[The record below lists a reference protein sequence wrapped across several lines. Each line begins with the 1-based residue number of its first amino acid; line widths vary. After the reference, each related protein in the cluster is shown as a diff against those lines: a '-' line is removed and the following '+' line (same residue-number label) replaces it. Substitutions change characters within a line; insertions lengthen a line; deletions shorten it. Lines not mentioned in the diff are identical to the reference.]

1 MILIGILIDD
11 LEFCKDFFTTL
22 IPSVCGILVYK
33 DLTSSETKFE
43 SLVMLLTSSIFFN
56 AVSLLFHIWFKVC
69 HC

>member
-11 LEFCKDFFTTL
+11 LDFCKDFFTTL

-43 SLVMLLTSSIFFN
+43 SSSY
-56 AVSLLFHIWFKVC
+56 
-69 HC
+69 